1 MKGSKDTAA
10 TGRGTLLTRPI
21 VLLVFTSFAA
31 LFGFQLLLSVVPLYV
46 DGLGGGSSGA
56 GLVTAVFML
65 STVLTQVQM
74 PRLLRRFGHRPVLA
88 AGLLFLGAPSFLYVF
103 AGDVVSTLAVTLARG
118 VGFGIVTVLFASLVV
133 GLAPPGRRGEAL
145 GVLGVAIT
153 LPTIFCNS
161 LGIWMA
167 GNLGY
172 GVVFLIGGATPLL
185 GLAAIPGISG
195 RTPSKQEAGES
206 TAGFFEGLKRGP
218 LLRVVL
224 LFSAATMAGGVV
236 VTFLPLAVSG
246 DGLFSAAGA
255 LLVVGV
261 TSTAARWW
269 AGRFGDRR
277 DPHLLLVPGLV
288 ASAVGVA
295 GLASGGAVMLGS
307 AVLFGTGFG
316 LLQNS
321 TLLLVMGRVP
331 DSEQGLGS
339 TLWNVS
345 FDAGTGLGAVLF
357 GVVIS
362 ALGYSTAFYLCAGLV
377 ASALALAY
385 LDRSATSGAGSVAP
399 ARVRRRP

>member
-10 TGRGTLLTRPI
+10 TGRETLFSRLL
-21 VLLVFTSFAA
+21 VLLIFTSFSA
-31 LFGFQLLLSVVPLYV
+31 LFGFQLLLPVVPLYV
-46 DGLGGGSSGA
+46 DSLGGGSSGA
-56 GLVTAVFML
+56 GLVTAVFMF
-65 STVLTQVQM
+65 STVLTQIQM
-74 PRLLRRFGHRPVLA
+74 PRLLNRFGHRPVLA
-88 AGLLFLGAPSFLYVF
+88 AGLLFLGAPSFLYIF
-103 AGDVVSTLAVTLARG
+103 TGSVVSTLAVTLTRG
-118 VGFGIVTVLFASLVV
+118 VGFGVVTVLFASLIV

-161 LGIWMA
+161 LGIWLA
-167 GNLGY
+167 GHFGY
-172 GVVFLIGGATPLL
+172 GIVFLIGGATPLL
-185 GLAAIPGISG
+185 GLVAIPGIHG
-195 RTPSKQEAGES
+195 GAPSKQEAGES
-206 TAGFFEGLKRGP
+206 AAGFFEGLKRWP

-246 DGLFSAAGA
+246 SGLFSAAGA

-277 DPHLLLVPGLV
+277 DPHFLLAPGLL

-295 GLASGGAVMLGS
+295 GLASGGPVMLGS

-321 TLLLVMGRVP
+321 TLLLVMGRVAEG
-331 DSEQGLGS
+331 EQGLGS

-345 FDAGTGLGAVLF
+345 FDAGTGFGAVLF
-357 GVVIS
+357 GLVIS
-362 ALGYSTAFYLCAGLV
+362 TLGYPPAFYLCAALV
-377 ASALALAY
+377 ASALVLAF
-385 LDRSATSGAGSVAP
+385 LDSSAGYENVAP
-399 ARVRRRP
+399 AKVRRRL